1 LLRARAVP
9 RWLWS
14 AHASAKGTT
23 PARGLSPS
31 ARVRGATCK
40 LRPPTPSKRRVSR
53 GAGVRAHLR
62 SLSLGKRRSTRVCYC
77 ARAVPRWSR
86 SPMPL
91 EEHCVGERPLLFRA
105 RSWYD
110 VQAAVSNTKQALVS
124 RDAGTP
130 ALAGCGLSM
139 ATVKAPLWRA
149 VSLLQRAPMVICAS
163 CGLQRQASTV
173 CHKAQ
178 ARLRSLSLE
187 RRRSSQSC
195 CARAPCRAGCGRFL
209 TMKEHR
215 AGERSL
221 FFSARS

>member
-1 LLRARAVP
+1 MP

-31 ARVRGATCK
+31 ARARRVTCQ
-40 LRPPTPSKRRVSR
+40 LRAPTPSKRRESR
-53 GAGVRAHLR
+53 GVGAPAHLR
-62 SLSLGKRRSTRVCYC
+62 SLSLGRRRNTRACYC
-77 ARAVPRWSR
+77 ARGPCRAARGR
-86 SPMPL
+86 PMPL
-91 EEHCVGERPLLFRA
+91 EEYCVGERPLFFRA

-124 RDAGTP
+124 RDAGTS